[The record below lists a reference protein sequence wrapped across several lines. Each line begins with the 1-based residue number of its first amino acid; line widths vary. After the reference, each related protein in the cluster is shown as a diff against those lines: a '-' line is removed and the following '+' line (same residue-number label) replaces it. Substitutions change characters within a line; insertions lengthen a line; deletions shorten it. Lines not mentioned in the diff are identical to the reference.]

1 MNFGFIIAVIF
12 IAVAA
17 VIAIAV
23 VLKSGKTKIYAF
35 PAVLSL
41 AAAALTCCVCLY
53 GYSAGTVYAAAEGD
67 PMETVTRFFDAIC
80 AGDNATAYDCLEN
93 YSSLGLESAPSS
105 NAGEL
110 VYAALKE
117 SYGYE
122 LLGEANVEKLAATQM
137 VGFTYLDLK
146 AMEADIENETNDVL
160 KDIVRSRARKDVYD
174 DNNAYLPSV
183 TDEAY
188 ETAVKTV
195 LESASDYYCTVEL
208 TVRLD
213 YIGEQWLI
221 NADSALLGSLVGGAV

>member
-1 MNFGFIIAVIF
+1 MNFGFIIVVVLIAALAVT
-12 IAVAA
+12 
-17 VIAIAV
+17 AIAA
-23 VLKSGKTKIYAF
+23 VLKSGKIKIHAF

-41 AAAALTCCVCLY
+41 VVAAVTCAVCLY

-67 PMETVTRFFDAIC
+67 PQETVVQFFDAVC
-80 AGDNATAYDCLEN
+80 AGDNSTAYACLEN
-93 YSSLGLESAPSS
+93 YSSLALENVPSS
-105 NAGEL
+105 KAGEL
-110 VYAALKE
+110 VYTALKK

-122 LLGEANVEKLAATQM
+122 LLGEASVEKLSATQL

-146 AMEADIENETNDVL
+146 AMEADIEKETNDVL

-174 DNNAYLPSV
+174 DNNAYLPTV

-195 LESASDYYCTVEL
+195 FKSAINYYCTVEL
-208 TVRLD
+208 NIKLD
-213 YIGEQWLI
+213 YVGEQWLI